1 MHRLSRR
8 AAREKCVKIL
18 YQIDIS
24 NNSVEE
30 SMKSVFECD
39 GDVGEM
45 SAEAGFLREL
55 VTGVLDNLEAIDA
68 EIKDYTHKWSPDRLG
83 RMEKAILRMAVYE
96 IVYRPDIP
104 VAATINE
111 AVELSKEY
119 ASDES
124 ARFVNGVLAGVAGKH
139 GGSRGKDGD

>member
-1 MHRLSRR
+1 MSRR

-24 NNSVEE
+24 NNSVDE

-39 GDVGEM
+39 GDVDEGSEQ
-45 SAEAGFLREL
+45 AGFLREL
-55 VTGVLDNLEAIDA
+55 VTGVLENLEAIDA
-68 EIKDYTHKWSPDRLG
+68 EIKEYTHKWSPDRLG
-83 RMEKAILRMAVYE
+83 RMEKAILRLAVYE
-96 IVYRPDIP
+96 IVHRPDIP

-124 ARFVNGVLAGVAGKH
+124 ARFVNGVLAGIAGKH
-139 GGSRGKDGD
+139 GESRGKHGD

>member
-8 AAREKCVKIL
+8 AARDKCVKIL

-24 NNSVEE
+24 NNSLEE

-39 GDVGEM
+39 GDADDTIEQ
-45 SAEAGFLREL
+45 AGFLREL

-68 EIKDYTHKWSPDRLG
+68 EIRDYTHKWSPDRLG

-96 IVYRPDIP
+96 IVHRPDIP

-119 ASDES
+119 ASDDS
-124 ARFVNGVLAGVAGKH
+124 ARFVNGVLAGIAVKH
-139 GGSRGKDGD
+139 GESGRKHGD

>member
-8 AAREKCVKIL
+8 AARDKCVKIL

-24 NNSVEE
+24 NNSLEE

-39 GDVGEM
+39 GDADDTIEQ
-45 SAEAGFLREL
+45 AGFLREL

-68 EIKDYTHKWSPDRLG
+68 EIRDYTHKWSPDRLG

-96 IVYRPDIP
+96 IVHSR
-104 VAATINE
+104 TSLRCNINE

-119 ASDES
+119 ASDDS
-124 ARFVNGVLAGVAGKH
+124 ARFVNGVLAGIAVKH
-139 GGSRGKDGD
+139 GESGRKHGD